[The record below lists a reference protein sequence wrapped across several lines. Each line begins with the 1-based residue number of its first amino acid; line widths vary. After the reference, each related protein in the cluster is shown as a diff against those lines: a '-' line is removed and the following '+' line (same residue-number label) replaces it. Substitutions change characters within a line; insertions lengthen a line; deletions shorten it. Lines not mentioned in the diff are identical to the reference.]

1 MTDQTK
7 LERAM
12 NHLQIVID
20 LIQDNEYKQYMLS
33 KLIPAQIELQ
43 RQLTNA
49 QVSTKMSEVLVQK

>member
-1 MTDQTK
+1 MNQTK

-43 RQLTNA
+43 RQLTNLNSSSK
-49 QVSTKMSEVLVQK
+49 VKEVLF

>member
-1 MTDQTK
+1 MIDQTK

-20 LIQDNEYKQYMLS
+20 LVQDNEYKQYMLS

-49 QVSTKMSEVLVQK
+49 QVSTKMSEVLS

>member
-1 MTDQTK
+1 MDQTK

>member
-1 MTDQTK
+1 MDQTK

-20 LIQDNEYKQYMLS
+20 LIQDNEYKQYLLS
-33 KLIPAQIELQ
+33 KFIPAQIELR

-49 QVSTKMSEVLVQK
+49 QVSTKMSEVLS

>member
-1 MTDQTK
+1 MDQTK

-43 RQLTNA
+43 RQLTNLNSSSK
-49 QVSTKMSEVLVQK
+49 VTEVLV

>member
-1 MTDQTK
+1 MDQTK

-12 NHLQIVID
+12 NHLQIAID

-43 RQLTNA
+43 RQLTNLNSSSK
-49 QVSTKMSEVLVQK
+49 VTEVLF

>member
-7 LERAM
+7 LERTM

-20 LIQDNEYKQYMLS
+20 LVQDNEYKQYLLS
-33 KLIPAQIELQ
+33 KFIPAQIELR

-49 QVSTKMSEVLVQK
+49 QVSTKMTEVLS

>member
-1 MTDQTK
+1 MNQTK

-43 RQLTNA
+43 RQLTNLNSSSK
-49 QVSTKMSEVLVQK
+49 VTKVLF

>member
-1 MTDQTK
+1 MGQTK

-43 RQLTNA
+43 RQLTNLNSSSK
-49 QVSTKMSEVLVQK
+49 VTEVLVQK

>member
-1 MTDQTK
+1 MNEQMK

-49 QVSTKMSEVLVQK
+49 QVSTKMSEVLF

>member
-1 MTDQTK
+1 MDQTK

-20 LIQDNEYKQYMLS
+20 LVQDNEYKQYMLS
-33 KLIPAQIELQ
+33 KLIPAQIELR

-49 QVSTKMSEVLVQK
+49 QVSTKMTEVLVQK